1 MSPDLKRIA
10 MNIFLAP
17 VLLLSRSQFVQES
30 VPRSR
35 PKSAALVTEYKNR
48 RLCIRY
54 VSKPEGYPCV
64 NATTRRPD
72 SHYEPRAVPTRIFEH
87 LDARHGF
94 LPSQSFPSTS
104 TPPNSKALRAT
115 SLGTRLLKPEGLTP
129 NIPH

>member
-64 NATTRRPD
+64 TQPPVGRTRTTNHAP
-72 SHYEPRAVPTRIFEH
+72 SQPESVEH

-94 LPSQSFPSTS
+94 LPSQSFPSRG
-104 TPPNSKALRAT
+104 TPSNSKALRAT
-115 SLGTRLLKPEGLTP
+115 SLGTRLLKPEGSTP